1 MVAAVENFKDDD
13 HESGRFLGQKTPP
26 SGLGG
31 AGLLPSKIEQGQE
44 EEVDA
49 HAGQVVLEL
58 GRLAHILGIAKSDG
72 GVAKETS
79 CHTSK
84 GVEVVLGHKDKAEN
98 DDETSPHKGP
108 GQISATDMSG
118 RIA

>member
-1 MVAAVENFKDDD
+1 MSAKCRDLSLPAVLVDSEEAEAPAAIDPSRVAAMVAAVENFKDDD

-49 HAGQVVLEL
+49 HAGEMVLEL
-58 GRLAHILGIAKSDG
+58 GCLAHILGIAKGDG

-79 CHTSK
+79 CNPS
-84 GVEVVLGHKDKAEN
+84 
-98 DDETSPHKGP
+98 
-108 GQISATDMSG
+108 
-118 RIA
+118 

>member
-1 MVAAVENFKDDD
+1 MPKTSSFSAMSAKCRDPSLPAVPVDSEEAEAPAATDPSRVAAMVAAVVNFKDDD

-49 HAGQVVLEL
+49 HASQVVFEL
-58 GRLAHILGIAKSDG
+58 GRLAHILGIAEGD
-72 GVAKETS
+72 
-79 CHTSK
+79 
-84 GVEVVLGHKDKAEN
+84 
-98 DDETSPHKGP
+98 
-108 GQISATDMSG
+108 
-118 RIA
+118 R